1 MSSRL
6 CIIADSGMA
15 F

>member
-1 MSSRL
+1 MSSL
-6 CIIADSGMA
+6 LYIIADSGMA